1 VTSLLYA
8 RPEIHVGVHSKKI
21 IRKPMNDNDQEQFR
35 VVHDQIGKVHGKMK
49 ENIELAVQRY
59 VFHIYCRIIPHL

>member
-1 VTSLLYA
+1 
-8 RPEIHVGVHSKKI
+8 
-21 IRKPMNDNDQEQFR
+21 MNDNDQEQFR